1 MTTASSSAP
10 YPMTYEQESIWLND
24 QLHDGAS
31 RYVESWN
38 HRLRGPLDH
47 RAVETALTG
56 IVERHAT
63 LRSRLALEDGRA
75 VQYEEAPRPVSVDKR
90 TVLPGELD
98 RALREAV
105 RGPLDLTRPPLLRA
119 TLLHVGPQDAVLA
132 VALHHALVD
141 GWCFRLL
148 DLEFS
153 ARYRAALA
161 GEQPELPPL
170 EKTFADYAREQR
182 SRPAAHH
189 GELLG
194 HWRRVLAGAPAQ
206 STVPSARR
214 RPDVPDHR
222 GGQVRFRIGSDTGRR
237 IRELA
242 RLHRTST
249 FSVLAACLTALVARS
264 SDQDDVVIGTPVS
277 RRDEPGL
284 EPLLACLTDVLPL
297 RQTAD
302 PCRSFSEL
310 LRSTKAAV
318 WEAVAHRDIP
328 FGHLVKALDT
338 ERSPARFPFFQV
350 VLTVDDAAA
359 PGLDLPGITSE
370 QVRVD
375 HGTAKFDLFFH
386 LVPEDGGYLGLLT
399 FTEALYDAAHAR
411 RIAQWFTTLLD
422 SALARP
428 DAALGE
434 LAMLSDAEYAR
445 VAEEFPEGPSVTAGL
460 SLAHE
465 AFSLQ
470 ARITP
475 DRPAVVDG
483 SVEIG
488 YAALEAASD
497 LLARRL
503 TALGAGPG
511 RRVAVRLDRGP
522 DVPTAVLAVLKSGA
536 CCVPLD
542 PALPAERTGLVLGDS
557 GAGILLTRSDTT
569 GARPAAE
576 GLRVLL
582 LDAPNG
588 GPEPGATA
596 LPAAGPDDLAY
607 AVYTSGSTGVPKGV
621 AMPHRSLANLADWQ
635 RRRSSPAPRTLQFA
649 PIGFDVFFQE
659 LFATWA
665 GGGTLV
671 LAGDEARKDPA
682 LLLAL
687 AEEQRVDRLFLPFVA
702 LQQLADHAAAAGL
715 GCPVP
720 EVVTSGEQLH
730 VTPAVRAFFAGTGA
744 SLDNQYGPS
753 ETHVVT
759 AHRLAGDPAG
769 WPARPPVGRPV
780 QNARVEILDRAG
792 RPVPQGA
799 PGEIWVGGTPVA
811 EGYLGRPEQTGLRFR
826 PDPRVP
832 GGLRYRTGDLARFG
846 PDGLIEF
853 LGRDDDQIKIRGHRV
868 EPGEVE
874 SALRALPGVAQGAV
888 TVVPGPAG
896 PRLHAHF
903 VPGPGPAAPTPGA
916 VRTALAAVLP
926 GYCVPSRVLAH
937 GAFPRTATGKLDRP
951 ALDRAPAPAPAPA
964 PTGAA
969 AAGPASAAEPIV
981 ARAWQEVLGQP
992 PAGPDENFFD
1002 TGGDSLLA
1010 VRLVLAL
1017 RAATGTALPAHA
1029 VFGSPTPGALAARL
1043 DGAQAPEEEAPGLSA
1058 DAVLPP
1064 DVRPAATVEA
1074 WIAEPR
1080 HLLLT
1085 GATGFLG
1092 AHLLYELL
1100 TRTPARVHCLVRA
1113 ADPEAA
1119 RARVVA
1125 ALRARHL
1132 WLPAF
1137 ADRVHAVPADLAA
1150 PGLGLA
1156 PGVFDELARTADA
1169 VYHCGAAVNLA
1180 HSYAQLKA
1188 ANVDGTAE
1196 LLRLAA
1202 RHRTVALHHVST
1214 VGVLAPGPGCGP
1226 VVHPGDPLPGP
1237 GRLRHG
1243 YAQSKWAAEKLV
1255 AQAAER
1261 GLPVTVH
1268 RPTRIAAD
1276 TATGICQPSDYFWLL
1291 LRACVEA
1298 GLAPTEDPGGAVSF
1312 DLVPVDHVR
1321 SAVVALTRRPDSV
1334 GRTFHIAADERLD
1347 LGTAV
1352 GWLRGLGHRITGTTS
1367 AAWAAHVEARG
1378 LPTGLALLATVRE
1391 GGAETALRYDVTPTR
1406 ALLPGHLPAAL
1417 TADGFAATVAHFTA
1431 SGYFPAPAHGTRGY
1445 PAGLAARRR
1454 SEGGGSL

>member
-1 MTTASSSAP
+1 MTTASSSASH
-10 YPMTYEQESIWLND
+10 PMTYEQESIWLND

-38 HRLRGPLDH
+38 HRLRGPLDE
-47 RAVETALTG
+47 RAVEAALTG

-75 VQYEEAPRPVSVDKR
+75 VQYAEAPRPVTVDER

-105 RGPLDLTRPPLLRA
+105 GGSLDLTRPPLLRA

-161 GEQPELPPL
+161 GRPAELPPL

-189 GELLG
+189 GELLA
-194 HWRRVLAGAPAQ
+194 HWGRVLAGAPAQ
-206 STVPSARR
+206 STVPSVRT

-222 GGQVRFRIGSDTGRR
+222 GGQVRFRIGAGTGRR

-242 RLHRTST
+242 RRHRTST
-249 FSVLAACLTALVARS
+249 FCVLAAALTALVARS
-264 SDQDDVVIGTPVS
+264 ADQDDVVIGTPVS
-277 RRDEPGL
+277 RRDEPEL

-302 PCRSFSEL
+302 PGRTFTEL
-310 LRSTKAAV
+310 LKSTADTV
-318 WEAVAHRDIP
+318 WDAVAHRDIP
-328 FGHLVKALDT
+328 FGHLVKALDGD
-338 ERSPARFPFFQV
+338 RSPARFPFFQV

-359 PGLDLPGITSE
+359 PGLDLPGITAR

-386 LVPEDGGYLGLLT
+386 LVPEEGGYLGLLT
-399 FTEALYDAAHAR
+399 YAGALYDAPHAQR
-411 RIAQWFTTLLD
+411 VAEWFTTLLD
-422 SALARP
+422 GALDRP
-428 DAALGE
+428 DTAIGE
-434 LAMLSDAEYAR
+434 LPMLSGAEYAR
-445 VAEEFPEGPSVTAGL
+445 VAGEFTEGPTTSAVPPP
-460 SLAHE
+460 AHE
-465 AFSLQ
+465 AFRRQ
-470 ARITP
+470 ARLTP

-483 SVEIG
+483 SLEIG
-488 YAALEAASD
+488 YAALDAAAD
-497 LLARRL
+497 RLARRL

-511 RRVAVRLDRGP
+511 RRVAVRLDRGA
-522 DVPTAVLAVLKSGA
+522 DVPAAVLAVLKSGA

-542 PALPAERTGLVLGDS
+542 PALPAGRTALLLADS
-557 GAGILLTRSDTT
+557 GASILLTRTDTT
-569 GARPAAE
+569 GPHPAAAD
-576 GLRVLL
+576 LRVLH
-582 LDAPNG
+582 LDE
-588 GPEPGATA
+588 PEPAPG
-596 LPAAGPDDLAY
+596 PAAASPAPAGPDDPAY
-607 AVYTSGSTGVPKGV
+607 AVYTSGSTGAPKGV
-621 AMPHRSLANLADWQ
+621 AMPHRSLANLTDWQ
-635 RRRSSPAPRTLQFA
+635 RRRSAPAPRTLQFA
-649 PIGFDVFFQE
+649 PMGFDVFFQE

-665 GGGTLV
+665 AGGTLV
-671 LAGDEARKDPA
+671 LAGDDVRRDPA

-687 AEEQRVDRLFLPFVA
+687 AAGQRVDRLFLPFVA

-715 GCPVP
+715 GCPVA
-720 EVVTSGEQLH
+720 EVITSGEQLH

-759 AHRLAGDPAG
+759 AHRLTGDPAD

-811 EGYLGRPEQTGLRFR
+811 LGYPGNPEQTGLRFR
-826 PDPRVP
+826 PDPRVR
-832 GGLRYRTGDLARFG
+832 GGLRYRTGDLGRFG
-846 PDGLIEF
+846 RDGLIEF
-853 LGRDDDQIKIRGHRV
+853 LGRDDDQVKIRGHRV

-874 SALRALPGVAQGAV
+874 SALRALPGIAQAAV

-903 VPGPGPAAPTPGA
+903 VPGPGASGPGPRE
-916 VRTALAAVLP
+916 VRTALAEVLP

-937 GAFPRTATGKLDRP
+937 TAFPRTATGKLDRL
-951 ALDRAPAPAPAPA
+951 ALDRTLPPAAPAAPAA
-964 PTGAA
+964 P
-969 AAGPASAAEPIV
+969 PASAAGRIV
-981 ARAWQEVLGQP
+981 ARAWQEVLGRP
-992 PAGPDENFFD
+992 PAGPDENFFE

-1017 RAATGTALPAHA
+1017 RAATGEALPAHT

-1043 DGAQAPEEEAPGLSA
+1043 DGAGAPDGEAPGLSA
-1058 DAVLPP
+1058 DAVLPA
-1064 DVRPAATVEA
+1064 DIRPAGTVEA
-1074 WIAEPR
+1074 WTADPR
-1080 HLLLT
+1080 LLLLT

-1092 AHLLYELL
+1092 SHLLYELL
-1100 TRTPARVHCLVRA
+1100 TRTAARVHCLVRA
-1113 ADPEAA
+1113 ADPESA
-1119 RARVVA
+1119 RARVLGSLTA
-1125 ALRARHL
+1125 HRL
-1132 WLPAF
+1132 WRPAF
-1137 ADRVHAVPADLAA
+1137 AGRVHAVPADLAA

-1156 PGVFDELARTADA
+1156 PELFDELARTADA
-1169 VYHCGAAVNLA
+1169 VYHCGASVNLA
-1180 HSYAQLKA
+1180 HSYARLKA

-1202 RHRTVALHHVST
+1202 RHRTVPLHHIST
-1214 VGVLAPGPGCGP
+1214 VGVLAPEPGSGP
-1226 VVHPGDPLPGP
+1226 VVHPDDPLPGP
-1237 GRLRHG
+1237 GLLRHG

-1255 AQAAER
+1255 AQAAGR

-1276 TATGICQPSDYFWLL
+1276 TATGICQPADYFWLL
-1291 LRACVEA
+1291 LKACAEA
-1298 GLAPTEDPGGAVSF
+1298 GLAPTEGPGGELAF

-1321 SAVVALTRRPDSV
+1321 AVVVALTRRPDTV
-1334 GRTFHIAADERLD
+1334 GRTFHIAADHRLRLD
-1347 LGTAV
+1347 TAV
-1352 GWLRGLGHRITGTTS
+1352 GWLRGLGHDITGTTA
-1367 AAWAAHVEARG
+1367 AAWAARIEDRG
-1378 LPTGLALLATVRE
+1378 LPTGLALLATVRD
-1391 GGAETALRYDVTPTR
+1391 GAGETALRYEVSPTR
-1406 ALLPGHLPAAL
+1406 ALLPGHVPAPPSAE
-1417 TADGFAATVAHFTA
+1417 GFAATVARFTE
-1431 SGYFPAPAHGTRGY
+1431 SGFFPPPARGTVRQ
-1445 PAGLAARRR
+1445 
-1454 SEGGGSL
+1454 

>member
-1 MTTASSSAP
+1 MTASSSSAP

-24 QLHDGAS
+24 QLHDGSS

-75 VQYEEAPRPVSVDKR
+75 VQYVEAPRPVSVDKR
-90 TVLPGELD
+90 AVLPGELE

-119 TLLHVGPQDAVLA
+119 TLLHLGPQDAVLA

-153 ARYRAALA
+153 ARYRAAIV
-161 GEQPELPPL
+161 GERPDLPPL

-182 SRPAAHH
+182 ARPAAHH
-189 GELLG
+189 EELLD
-194 HWRRVLAGAPAQ
+194 HWRRVLDGAPAQ
-206 STVPSARR
+206 STVPAARP
-214 RPDVPDHR
+214 RPDVPDHG
-222 GGQVRFRIGSDTGRR
+222 GGQVRFRIGADTGRR
-237 IRELA
+237 MRELA

-264 SDQDDVVIGTPVS
+264 CDQDDVVIGTPVS
-277 RRDEPGL
+277 RRDEPDL

-297 RQTAD
+297 RQTVD
-302 PCRSFSEL
+302 PARSFTEL
-310 LRSTKAAV
+310 LRSTKATVWDAV
-318 WEAVAHRDIP
+318 THRDIP

-359 PGLDLPGITSE
+359 PGLDLPGIASE

-386 LVPEDGGYLGLLT
+386 LVPEDGGYLGMLT
-399 FTEALYDAAHAR
+399 FADALYDAAHAR
-411 RIAQWFTTLLD
+411 RIAEWFTTLLD

-445 VAEEFPEGPSVTAGL
+445 VTAEFTDGPSVTAEL
-460 SLAHE
+460 PLAHE
-465 AFSLQ
+465 AFSRQ
-470 ARITP
+470 ARLTP

-483 SVEIG
+483 SREID
-488 YAALEAASD
+488 YATLDAAAD

-542 PALPAERTGLVLGDS
+542 PSLPAARTDLVLADS
-557 GAGILLTRSDTT
+557 GACILLTRTDTP
-569 GARPAAE
+569 GARPAAA
-576 GLRVLL
+576 GVRVLL
-582 LDAPNG
+582 LDAPDG
-588 GPEPGATA
+588 GYEPTAPA
-596 LPAAGPDDLAY
+596 LPAAGPDDPAY
-607 AVYTSGSTGVPKGV
+607 AVYTSGSTGAPKGV
-621 AMPHRSLANLADWQ
+621 AMPHRSLANLTDWQ
-635 RRRSSPAPRTLQFA
+635 RRRSAAAPRTLQFA
-649 PIGFDVFFQE
+649 PMGFDVFFQE

-671 LAGDEARKDPA
+671 LAGDDARRDPA

-687 AEEQRVDRLFLPFVA
+687 VAEQRVDRLFLPFVA

-759 AHRLAGDPAG
+759 AHRLTGDPAG
-769 WPARPPVGRPV
+769 WPARPPIGRPV

-799 PGEIWVGGTPVA
+799 PGEIWVAGTPVA
-811 EGYLGRPEQTGLRFR
+811 DGYLGRPEQTALRFR

-832 GGLRYRTGDLARFG
+832 GGLRYRTGDLGRFG
-846 PDGLIEF
+846 PDGLVEF
-853 LGRDDDQIKIRGHRV
+853 LGRDDDQVKIRGHRV

-874 SALRALPGVAQGAV
+874 SALRALPGVTQGAV
-888 TVVPGPAG
+888 TVVQGPAG

-903 VPGPGPAAPTPGA
+903 VPGPGSPALTPGA

-937 GAFPRTATGKLDRP
+937 AGFPRTATGKLDRL
-951 ALDRAPAPAPAPA
+951 ALDRAAAPAARTE
-964 PTGAA
+964 PTGP
-969 AAGPASAAEPIV
+969 AGPAGAPPTSAAERIV
-981 ARAWQEVLGQP
+981 ARAWQEVLGQA

-1002 TGGDSLLA
+1002 VGGDSLLA

-1017 RAATGTALPAHA
+1017 RTATGTALPAHA
-1029 VFGSPTPGALAARL
+1029 VFGLPTPGALAARL
-1043 DGAQAPEEEAPGLSA
+1043 DGAGAPEEEAPALA
-1058 DAVLPP
+1058 VDAVLPP
-1064 DVRPAATVEA
+1064 DVRPAAGVEA
-1074 WIAEPR
+1074 WIADPR

-1100 TRTPARVHCLVRA
+1100 TGTAARVHCPVRA

-1125 ALRARHL
+1125 ALRAHRL
-1132 WLPAF
+1132 WRPDF
-1137 ADRVHAVPADLAA
+1137 ADRVRAFPADLAA

-1156 PGVFDELARTADA
+1156 PGLFDELARTVDA

-1188 ANVDGTAE
+1188 ANVDGTTE

-1202 RHRTVALHHVST
+1202 LHRTVALHHVST
-1214 VGVLAPGPGCGP
+1214 VGVLAPGPGSGP
-1226 VVHPGDPLPGP
+1226 VVHPDDPLPGP
-1237 GRLRHG
+1237 GLLRHG
-1243 YAQSKWAAEKLV
+1243 YAQSKWAAEKLL
-1255 AQAAER
+1255 AQAVER

-1291 LRACVEA
+1291 LKACVEA
-1298 GLAPTEDPGGAVSF
+1298 GLAPTEDPGGEISF

-1321 SAVVALTRRPDSV
+1321 SAVVALTRRPDTV
-1334 GRTFHIAADERLD
+1334 GRTFHIAADHRVTLD
-1347 LGTAV
+1347 TAV
-1352 GWLRGLGHRITGTTS
+1352 GWLRALGHCITGTTS
-1367 AAWAAHVEARG
+1367 AAWAAHVEARR
-1378 LPTGLALLATVRE
+1378 LPTGLTLLATVRE
-1391 GGAETALRYDVTPTR
+1391 GGAETALRYDVSPTR
-1406 ALLPGHLPAAL
+1406 ALLPGHVPTAL
-1417 TADGFAATVAHFTA
+1417 TAEGFAATVAHFTA
-1431 SGYFPAPAHGTRGY
+1431 SGFFPAPGPDTA
-1445 PAGLAARRR
+1445 
-1454 SEGGGSL
+1454 